1 MNHSIYK
8 KLLPLAV
15 AFATIPSMAFAVF
28 DSGSTE
34 TDGAFTPTVN
44 TQLTLPADGIF
55 NFTNVNIP
63 TGVTITFQRN
73 ATNTPV
79 TILASGDVTIDGTI
93 DVSGGNATNVGTAGD
108 GNVGDD
114 GLPGIGGPGGF
125 DGGAGG
131 DANGNRIAATGL
143 GPGAGAGGAVSTTT
157 NFNCGGGG
165 ANYGDNTALGAS
177 GRPQTT
183 GTCRVDA
190 NDTFSGS
197 EGTPYGSENLLPLIG
212 GSGGGGGGAG
222 RVFSGSGGGGGG
234 GAILI
239 AVSGAASINGSILAN
254 GGSSGSSSGSD
265 RAGSGSTGGG
275 GSGGAIRIVASTLQG
290 NGSISANFGSIGGNS
305 FTSTSN
311 GGRGG
316 LGRIRL
322 EAESFNFVSSTTPLF
337 SFFEPQDI
345 FVPGLP
351 NLRITSVAGVAAP
364 ASPTGSADILL
375 PAGTAN
381 PVTVAFV
388 SSGVPVG
395 NTVQLTVTPA
405 SAPPTS
411 TLSGALSGDI
421 VNATASATIEL
432 PEGPSTLSAQVS
444 FTVTASIG
452 DDMSRFAKGERVERI
467 VVAAGMDGSS
477 ETVLITV
484 SGKEYR
490 YSGALPS
497 LATSQAAS

>member
-1 MNHSIYK
+1 MNHSMYK

-15 AFATIPSMAFAVF
+15 AMTMIPTMAAAF

-34 TDGAFTPTVN
+34 ADGAFTPTVN

-63 TGVTITFQRN
+63 TGVTVTFQRN

-79 TILASGDVTIDGTI
+79 TILASGDVTINGMI
-93 DVSGGNATNVGTAGD
+93 NVSGGRSTDVGTAGG

-114 GLPGIGGPGGF
+114 GLPGLGGSGGF

-131 DANGNRIAATGL
+131 NVNSNLIGATGL
-143 GPGAGAGGAVSTTT
+143 GPGGGFGGANALLFVGVPPW
-157 NFNCGGGG
+157 CGGGG
-165 ANYGDNTALGAS
+165 AGYGAS
-177 GRPQTT
+177 GVNAAVSGATRAD
-183 GTCRVDA
+183 CRVTIEDRV
-190 NDTFSGS
+190 SGTR
-197 EGTPYGSENLLPLIG
+197 GVTYGSATLLPIIG
-212 GSGGGGGGAG
+212 GSGGGGGQAG
-222 RVFSGSGGGGGG
+222 ESFSGSGGGGAG
-234 GAILI
+234 GAILV
-239 AVSGAASINGSILAN
+239 AASGTVLVNGSLLADGGASGNSGGSGA
-254 GGSSGSSSGSD
+254 
-265 RAGSGSTGGG
+265 GSTGGG
-275 GSGGAIRIVASTLQG
+275 GSGGAIRIVATTLAG
-290 NGSISANFGSIGGNS
+290 NGTIRANGGAGGAASLTNSGGSGGN
-305 FTSTSN
+305 
-311 GGRGG
+311 GGV
-316 LGRIRL
+316 GRIL
-322 EAESFNFVSSTTPLF
+322 EADTFTFSATTTP
-337 SFFEPQDI
+337 SFAFAEPQDI

-351 NLRITSVAGVAAP
+351 NLRITSVAGVVAP
-364 ASPTGSADILL
+364 ASPTGTADILL

-411 TLSGALSGDI
+411 TLSGALSGDLA
-421 VNATASATIEL
+421 NATASATIEL

-452 DDMSRFAKGERVERI
+452 DDMSRFAQGERVERI

-490 YSGALPS
+490 YSGELPD
-497 LATSQAAS
+497 LGASQAAS